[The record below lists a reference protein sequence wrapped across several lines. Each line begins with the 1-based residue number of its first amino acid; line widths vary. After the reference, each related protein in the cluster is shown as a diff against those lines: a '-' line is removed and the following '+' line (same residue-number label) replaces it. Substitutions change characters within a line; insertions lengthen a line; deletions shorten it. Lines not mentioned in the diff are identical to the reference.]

1 MIPRRGIAVGAGGL
15 AVLLAALD
23 AYVVVGILID
33 VVRDLGVPI
42 NHLEQATPI
51 VTGYLLGYVAAMP
64 LLGQLSD
71 VLGRR
76 VLLQSCL
83 IVFAAGSAITASSGG
98 LTELVAGRVVQG
110 ISGGALLPV
119 TLALVGDLWAEQRR
133 SGVLGAVGAAQEL
146 GSVLGPLYGVGLA
159 ALVGWRGVF
168 WVNVPLAAIAI
179 VVVQFAIPGGRGSRL
194 DSTIPDGRS
203 RPPDL
208 TSPGGRGS
216 QPGVTIPRGRGTRTD
231 LTTLDERGR
240 QPDLTNSERLGG
252 RPDFVGG
259 GLLAG
264 ALGLLVVALYNPD
277 PQISVLPAWGW
288 PVLGASIAV
297 FIGFLG
303 WERQT
308 TNQLVVWRD
317 VRKPVFLCVLGASV
331 AAGAALM
338 VTLVDVELFA
348 QTLLGYSAGQ
358 TAVLLVWF
366 LGALPVGAVLG
377 GLLASRVGDAVVGC
391 VGMVIAGLGYL
402 LISRWP
408 ANVLSARFVL
418 GLPVL
423 PTDLIVAGL
432 GLGLV
437 IAPLSGAV
445 LRVVPA
451 RQHGVASASVVV
463 ARMTGMLVGVSAL
476 SAWGLHRFASLTA
489 NLNTPLPFGITAAE
503 FHRELAG
510 YEAAIRAALL
520 SEYREIFLVTAVI
533 CGAGVVL
540 SAFIGASRSS
550 RSAAG

>member
-1 MIPRRGIAVGAGGL
+1 MIPRRRAAVSAGGL

-83 IVFAAGSAITASSGG
+83 IVFAAGSAVTASSGG

-119 TLALVGDLWAEQRR
+119 TLALVGDLWPERRR

-159 ALVGWRGVF
+159 ALIGWRGLF
-168 WVNVPLAAIAI
+168 WVNVPLAAIAV
-179 VVVQFAIPGGRGSRL
+179 VVVQLAIPGGRG
-194 DSTIPDGRS
+194 
-203 RPPDL
+203 
-208 TSPGGRGS
+208 
-216 QPGVTIPRGRGTRTD
+216 
-231 LTTLDERGR
+231 
-240 QPDLTNSERLGG
+240 RLGG
-252 RPDFVGG
+252 RPEPAGPVSRRPDFAGG
-259 GLLAG
+259 GLLAA

-277 PQISVLPAWGW
+277 PQSSVLPGWGW
-288 PVLGASIAV
+288 PVLGAAV
-297 FIGFLG
+297 VVFAGFLA
-303 WERQT
+303 WERRT
-308 TNQLVVWRD
+308 TNQLFVWRD
-317 VRKPVFLCVLGASV
+317 VRMPRFLCVLGASV

-366 LGALPVGAVLG
+366 LGALPVGAVVG
-377 GLLASRVGDAVVGC
+377 GLLASRVGDAAVGA
-391 VGMVIAGLGYL
+391 VGMVVAGFGYVL
-402 LISRWP
+402 VSRWP
-408 ANVLSARFVL
+408 ENVLSAHLVF

-423 PTDLIVAGL
+423 PVDLVIAGL
-432 GLGLV
+432 GLGLL

-451 RQHGVASASVVV
+451 TQHGVASASVVV

-489 NLNTPLPFGITAAE
+489 NLDTPLPFGVTAAE

-510 YEAAIRAALL
+510 YEAAVRAALL
-520 SEYREIFLVTAVI
+520 SEYREIFLVTAII
-533 CGAGVVL
+533 CGVGAVFAL
-540 SAFIGASRSS
+540 FIGRVTAGPAPM
-550 RSAAG
+550 SAG

>member
-1 MIPRRGIAVGAGGL
+1 MIPRRRIAVGAGGL

-33 VVRDLGVPI
+33 VVHDLGVPI

-83 IVFAAGSAITASSGG
+83 IVFAAGSVVTASSGG

-119 TLALVGDLWAEQRR
+119 TLALAGDLWAEQRR

-159 ALVGWRGVF
+159 ALIGWRGVF
-168 WVNVPLAAIAI
+168 WVNVPLAAIAV
-179 VVVQFAIPGGRGSRL
+179 VVVQFAIPGGRGGRPDL
-194 DSTIPDGRS
+194 AIPDGR
-203 RPPDL
+203 
-208 TSPGGRGS
+208 GGRPNS
-216 QPGVTIPRGRGTRTD
+216 AGRG
-231 LTTLDERGR
+231 GR
-240 QPDLTNSERLGG
+240 PNSDGRGG

-277 PQISVLPAWGW
+277 PQTSVLPAWGW
-288 PVLGASIAV
+288 PVLGAAIVV
-297 FIGFLG
+297 FVGFLG

-308 TNQLVVWRD
+308 NNQLVVWRD

-366 LGALPVGAVLG
+366 LGALPVGAVVG
-377 GLLASRVGDAVVGC
+377 GWLASRVGDAVVGC

-451 RQHGVASASVVV
+451 TQHGVASASVVV

-489 NLNTPLPFGITAAE
+489 NLNTPLPFGVTAAE

-533 CGAGVVL
+533 CAAGAVL

-550 RSAAG
+550 RPAAG

>member
-1 MIPRRGIAVGAGGL
+1 
-15 AVLLAALD
+15 
-23 AYVVVGILID
+23 
-33 VVRDLGVPI
+33 
-42 NHLEQATPI
+42 
-51 VTGYLLGYVAAMP
+51 
-64 LLGQLSD
+64 
-71 VLGRR
+71 
-76 VLLQSCL
+76 
-83 IVFAAGSAITASSGG
+83 
-98 LTELVAGRVVQG
+98 
-110 ISGGALLPV
+110 
-119 TLALVGDLWAEQRR
+119 
-133 SGVLGAVGAAQEL
+133 
-146 GSVLGPLYGVGLA
+146 
-159 ALVGWRGVF
+159 
-168 WVNVPLAAIAI
+168 
-179 VVVQFAIPGGRGSRL
+179 
-194 DSTIPDGRS
+194 
-203 RPPDL
+203 
-208 TSPGGRGS
+208 
-216 QPGVTIPRGRGTRTD
+216 
-231 LTTLDERGR
+231 
-240 QPDLTNSERLGG
+240 
-252 RPDFVGG
+252 VGG

-277 PQISVLPAWGW
+277 PQTSVLPAWGW
-288 PVLGASIAV
+288 PVLGAAIVV
-297 FIGFLG
+297 FVGFLG

-366 LGALPVGAVLG
+366 LGALPVGAVVG

-451 RQHGVASASVVV
+451 TQHGVASASVVV

-489 NLNTPLPFGITAAE
+489 NLNTPLPFGVTAAE
-503 FHRELAG
+503 FHRELGG

-533 CGAGVVL
+533 CAAGAVL

>member
-1 MIPRRGIAVGAGGL
+1 MTGSRRRIAISAGGL

-33 VVRDLGVPI
+33 LVHDLGVPI
-42 NHLEQATPI
+42 NHLEQAAPI

-83 IVFAAGSAITASSGG
+83 LVFAVGSAVTASSGG

-159 ALVGWRGVF
+159 ALIGWRGLF

-179 VVVQFAIPGGRGSRL
+179 VVVQLAIPGGRG
-194 DSTIPDGRS
+194 
-203 RPPDL
+203 
-208 TSPGGRGS
+208 
-216 QPGVTIPRGRGTRTD
+216 PR
-231 LTTLDERGR
+231 TT
-240 QPDLTNSERLGG
+240 

-259 GLLAG
+259 GLLA
-264 ALGLLVVALYNPD
+264 AFLGLLVVALYNPD
-277 PQISVLPAWGW
+277 PQVSVLPGWGR
-288 PVLGASIAV
+288 PVLGAAGV
-297 FIGFLG
+297 VLIGFLV
-303 WERQT
+303 WERRRQT
-308 TNQLVVWRD
+308 TNRLVVTTG
-317 VRKPVFLCVLGASV
+317 VRLPVFLCVLGASF

-366 LGALPVGAVLG
+366 LGALPVGAVVG
-377 GLLASRVGDAVVGC
+377 GWLAGRLGDAIVGC
-391 VGMVIAGLGYL
+391 AGMVIAGLGYL

-408 ANVLSARFVL
+408 ANVLSARLLF

-423 PTDLIVAGL
+423 PTDLIIAGL

-451 RQHGVASASVVV
+451 AQHGVASASVVV

-476 SAWGLHRFASLTA
+476 SAWGLHRFAGLTA
-489 NLNTPLPFGITAAE
+489 NLNTPLPFGISSAE
-503 FHRELAG
+503 FHRELAA
-510 YEAAIRAALL
+510 YETAIRAALL
-520 SEYREIFLVTAVI
+520 AEYREIFLVTAVV
-533 CGAGVVL
+533 CGVGAIFA
-540 SAFIGASRSS
+540 AFVSSYRSS
-550 RSAAG
+550 PRAAESV

>member
-1 MIPRRGIAVGAGGL
+1 MIPRRRIAVGAGGL

-83 IVFAAGSAITASSGG
+83 IVFAAGSAVTASSGG

-119 TLALVGDLWAEQRR
+119 TLALAGDLWAEQRR

-159 ALVGWRGVF
+159 ALIGWRGVF
-168 WVNVPLAAIAI
+168 WVNLPLAAIAV
-179 VVVQFAIPGGRGSRL
+179 VVVQFAIPAGRGGRPNSAGRGGRPDL
-194 DSTIPDGRS
+194 TIPDRS
-203 RPPDL
+203 
-208 TSPGGRGS
+208 
-216 QPGVTIPRGRGTRTD
+216 
-231 LTTLDERGR
+231 
-240 QPDLTNSERLGG
+240 GG

-277 PQISVLPAWGW
+277 PQTSVLPAWGW
-288 PVLGASIAV
+288 PVLGAAIVV
-297 FIGFLG
+297 FVGFLG

-308 TNQLVVWRD
+308 NNQLVVWRD
-317 VRKPVFLCVLGASV
+317 VRKPMFLCVLGASV

-366 LGALPVGAVLG
+366 LGALPVGAVVG

-451 RQHGVASASVVV
+451 TQHGVASASVVV

-489 NLNTPLPFGITAAE
+489 NLNTPLPFGVTAAE

-533 CGAGVVL
+533 CAAGAVL

-550 RSAAG
+550 RPAAG

>member
-1 MIPRRGIAVGAGGL
+1 MISASRRRAAIGAGGL

-33 VVRDLGVPI
+33 VVRDMGVPI

-83 IVFAAGSAITASSGG
+83 VVFAVGSAVTASSGG

-159 ALVGWRGVF
+159 ALIGWRGIF
-168 WVNVPLAAIAI
+168 WVNVPLAAVAV
-179 VVVQFAIPGGRGSRL
+179 VVVQLAIPGGRGA
-194 DSTIPDGRS
+194 
-203 RPPDL
+203 
-208 TSPGGRGS
+208 
-216 QPGVTIPRGRGTRTD
+216 RT
-231 LTTLDERGR
+231 T
-240 QPDLTNSERLGG
+240 

-259 GLLAG
+259 GLLAA
-264 ALGLLVVALYNPD
+264 ALGLLVVGLYNPD
-277 PQISVLPAWGW
+277 PQVSVLPGWGW
-288 PVLGASIAV
+288 PVLGAAGV
-297 FIGFLG
+297 VLVGFLA
-303 WERQT
+303 WERFS
-308 TNQLVVWRD
+308 TNQLVERAG
-317 VRKPVFLCVLGASV
+317 VRLPAFLCVLGASF

-348 QTLLGYSAGQ
+348 QTLLGYSSGQ

-366 LGALPVGAVLG
+366 LGALPVGAVVG
-377 GLLASRVGDAVVGC
+377 GWLAGRVGDAVVGC
-391 VGMVIAGLGYL
+391 AGMVIAGLGYV

-408 ANVLSARFVL
+408 IGVLSARFVL

-423 PTDLIVAGL
+423 PTDLIIAGL

-451 RQHGVASASVVV
+451 AQHGVASASVVV

-476 SAWGLHRFASLTA
+476 SAWGLHQFSSLTA
-489 NLNTPLPFGITAAE
+489 NLSTPLPFGISSAE
-503 FHRELAG
+503 FHRELAN
-510 YEAAIRAALL
+510 YETAIRAALL
-520 SEYREIFLVTAVI
+520 SEYREIFLVTSVI
-533 CGAGVVL
+533 CGV
-540 SAFIGASRSS
+540 GAVFAALVSSSRSS
-550 RSAAG
+550 RSGAGSGRPGS

>member
-1 MIPRRGIAVGAGGL
+1 MIPRRRAAVSAGGL

-42 NHLEQATPI
+42 NHLEQATPV

-76 VLLQSCL
+76 VLIQSCL
-83 IVFAAGSAITASSGG
+83 IVFAAGSAVTASSGS

-159 ALVGWRGVF
+159 ALIGWRGLF
-168 WVNVPLAAIAI
+168 WVNVPLAAVAVI
-179 VVVQFAIPGGRGSRL
+179 VVQFAIPGGRIAG
-194 DSTIPDGRS
+194 
-203 RPPDL
+203 
-208 TSPGGRGS
+208 PGGLSRGDGS
-216 QPGVTIPRGRGTRTD
+216 GGVGADPGVRAVSAGLAVDSGGVSAVSGGLAADPGARAVSAGARGR
-231 LTTLDERGR
+231 
-240 QPDLTNSERLGG
+240 

-259 GLLAG
+259 GLLAV
-264 ALGLLVVALYNPD
+264 ALGLVVVALYNPD
-277 PQISVLPAWGW
+277 PQASVLPGWGW
-288 PVLGASIAV
+288 PVLGAAV
-297 FIGFLG
+297 VVFAGFLA
-303 WERQT
+303 WERHT
-308 TNQLVVWRD
+308 NNQLFVWVG
-317 VRKPVFLCVLGASV
+317 VRKSVFLCVLGASV

-338 VTLVDVELFA
+338 VTLVDVDLFA

-366 LGALPVGAVLG
+366 LGALPVGAVVG
-377 GLLASRVGDAVVGC
+377 GWLAGRVGDAVVGC
-391 VGMVIAGLGYL
+391 AGMVVAGLGYV
-402 LISRWP
+402 LISQWP
-408 ANVLSARFVL
+408 QNVLSARFVL

-451 RQHGVASASVVV
+451 TQHGVASASVVV

-489 NLNTPLPFGITAAE
+489 NLDTPLPFGVSSAE
-503 FHRELAG
+503 FHRELVG
-510 YEAAIRAALL
+510 YEAAVRAALL
-520 SEYREIFLVTAVI
+520 SEYQQIFVVTAVI
-533 CGAGVVL
+533 CVLGAVFA
-540 SAFIGASRSS
+540 AFIGASRSS
-550 RSAAG
+550 RPAAGSG

>member
-1 MIPRRGIAVGAGGL
+1 MIPRRRIAVGAGGL

-83 IVFAAGSAITASSGG
+83 IVFAAGSAVTASSGG

-119 TLALVGDLWAEQRR
+119 TLALAGDLWAEQRR

-159 ALVGWRGVF
+159 ALIGWRGVF
-168 WVNVPLAAIAI
+168 WANVPLAAIAV
-179 VVVQFAIPGGRGSRL
+179 VVVQFAIPGGRG
-194 DSTIPDGRS
+194 GR
-203 RPPDL
+203 
-208 TSPGGRGS
+208 
-216 QPGVTIPRGRGTRTD
+216 
-231 LTTLDERGR
+231 
-240 QPDLTNSERLGG
+240 PDLTNSAGRGGRPNSAGHGGRLDLTNSAGRGGRPNSDGRGG

-277 PQISVLPAWGW
+277 PQTSVLPAWGW
-288 PVLGASIAV
+288 PVLGAAIVV
-297 FIGFLG
+297 FVGFLG

-308 TNQLVVWRD
+308 NNQLVVWRD

-366 LGALPVGAVLG
+366 LGALPVGAVVG

-451 RQHGVASASVVV
+451 TQHGVASASVVV

-489 NLNTPLPFGITAAE
+489 NLNTPLPFGVTATE

-533 CGAGVVL
+533 CAAGAVL

>member
-1 MIPRRGIAVGAGGL
+1 MIQEVSAPRRRVAIGAGGL

-33 VVRDLGVPI
+33 VVRDMGVPV
-42 NHLEQATPI
+42 NHLEQATPV

-83 IVFAAGSAITASSGG
+83 LVFAAGSAVTASSGG

-159 ALVGWRGVF
+159 ALIGWRGLF

-179 VVVQFAIPGGRGSRL
+179 VVAQLAIPGGRGA
-194 DSTIPDGRS
+194 
-203 RPPDL
+203 
-208 TSPGGRGS
+208 
-216 QPGVTIPRGRGTRTD
+216 RT
-231 LTTLDERGR
+231 T
-240 QPDLTNSERLGG
+240 

-259 GLLAG
+259 GLLA
-264 ALGLLVVALYNPD
+264 AVLGLLVVALYNPD
-277 PQISVLPAWGW
+277 PQASVLPGWGW
-288 PVLGASIAV
+288 PVLGAAGV
-297 FIGFLG
+297 VLVLFLV
-303 WERQT
+303 WESRST
-308 TNQLVVWRD
+308 HRLVDRTG
-317 VRKPVFLCVLGASV
+317 VRMPVFLCVLGASL

-348 QTLLGYSAGQ
+348 RTLLGYGAGQ

-366 LGALPVGAVLG
+366 LGALPVGAVVG
-377 GLLASRVGDAVVGC
+377 GLLAGRVGDAVVGC
-391 VGMVIAGLGYL
+391 AGMVVAGLGYV

-408 ANVLSARFVL
+408 EGVLSARFVL

-423 PTDLIVAGL
+423 PTDLVVAGL

-445 LRVVPA
+445 LRAVPA
-451 RQHGVASASVVV
+451 ARHGVASASVVV

-476 SAWGLHRFASLTA
+476 SAWGLHRFSSLTA
-489 NLNTPLPFGITAAE
+489 NLNTPLPFGVTAAE
-503 FHRELAG
+503 FHRELAS

-533 CGAGVVL
+533 CGVGAVFAV
-540 SAFIGASRSS
+540 FIGRSRRGRPIMVSLSRSS
-550 RSAAG
+550 RSAAGSG